1 MNPVLSISFGELTL
15 KGANRKSFED
25 TAIRKLLDAF
35 TPYPFE
41 KLYKEQGKV
50 YVLADPHQFD
60 AMIDA
65 GKKVFGIHQLSPGLR
80 TGKKMEEISEAVLAV
95 AKTAVEKREIN
106 TFKIQTKRTDKS
118 FPMTSMDLNMELG
131 GVVLDAFP
139 WKVDVHNPDLYI
151 YVDVREHVYVYTEK
165 VKGYAGLPV
174 GSSGKG
180 LLLLSGGIDSPVA
193 GFLMARRGMIIDG
206 LHFHS
211 YPFTSERAEEKVK
224 KLAQI
229 LTGFS
234 GKMHFHSVNLLPIQT
249 AIREQCRDREMTIL
263 SRRFM
268 MRIGSEIAK
277 KYGHHA
283 LITGESLGQ
292 VASQTVQSM
301 EVIEEASESLIIRPL
316 VGMDKTEITHWAEEI
331 GTYETSILPFEDCC
345 TVFLPPHPVTK
356 PRLSDILASEEK
368 LNVEKLVQDAI
379 DQMEVIVIS

>member
-1 MNPVLSISFGELTL
+1 
-15 KGANRKSFED
+15 
-25 TAIRKLLDAF
+25 
-35 TPYPFE
+35 
-41 KLYKEQGKV
+41 
-50 YVLADPHQFD
+50 
-60 AMIDA
+60 
-65 GKKVFGIHQLSPGLR
+65 
-80 TGKKMEEISEAVLAV
+80 
-95 AKTAVEKREIN
+95 
-106 TFKIQTKRTDKS
+106 
-118 FPMTSMDLNMELG
+118 
-131 GVVLDAFP
+131 
-139 WKVDVHNPDLYI
+139 
-151 YVDVREHVYVYTEK
+151 
-165 VKGYAGLPV
+165 
-174 GSSGKG
+174 
-180 LLLLSGGIDSPVA
+180 
-193 GFLMARRGMIIDG
+193 
-206 LHFHS
+206 
-211 YPFTSERAEEKVK
+211 
-224 KLAQI
+224 
-229 LTGFS
+229 
-234 GKMHFHSVNLLPIQT
+234 MHFHSVNLLPIQT
-249 AIREQCRDREMTIL
+249 TIREHCRDREMTIL